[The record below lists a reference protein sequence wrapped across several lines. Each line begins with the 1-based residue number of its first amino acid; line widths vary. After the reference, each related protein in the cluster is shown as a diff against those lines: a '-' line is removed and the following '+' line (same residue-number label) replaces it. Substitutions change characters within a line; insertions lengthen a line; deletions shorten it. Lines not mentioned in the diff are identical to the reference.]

1 MIVEKD
7 AKNVMFARSTFI
19 SLRYYEH
26 SLTWLMEGNI
36 PSNRKI
42 RDFLLASVFVALGCG
57 ATRTRLVTDR
67 HEFDTA
73 MRASVRPTGD
83 CF

>member
-36 PSNRKI
+36 PSRKDARYSI
-42 RDFLLASVFVALGCG
+42 GISFCG
-57 ATRTRLVTDR
+57 ARLWRYENT
-67 HEFDTA
+67 
-73 MRASVRPTGD
+73 TGD
-83 CF
+83 RQTRV